1 MAAGHNWRCSSPE
14 GPILPGMDEKSG
26 VNRRRFISGGA
37 AAGAALATG
46 GLSDVAD
53 GITPRRPRRRRTR
66 RVDVVIVGAGLAG
79 LVAAD
84 RVRSAGK
91 SVMVLEARDRVG
103 GRILNHPIEGGEI
116 SEAGATFIG
125 PTMNNLQAV
134 ADSVGVDTFPTYN
147 EGENVYVAEGSRSTY
162 SDTGPLGTAPPD
174 PLIAADTAKAVTE
187 LNEMSKEVGAE
198 EPWASPRAGEY
209 DRQTLESWVRENTSN
224 SERFRKLTA
233 AATRPIF
240 GTEPAELSLLF
251 TLFYI
256 AASGDEEHPG
266 TFERN
271 FNTRDG
277 AQERRFVGGSQM
289 IPIHLYRRLGG
300 HVALRT
306 PVRQIRHGRNGVS
319 VVSDRWSIKAK
330 RAIVA
335 VPPVLAGRIDY
346 EPNMP
351 AERDAVFSRL
361 TQGNLIKVAAVYDKP
376 FWRDQGLNGTAL
388 HLDGVVNAMY
398 DGSPPDGSPG
408 VIFGFVGGDQAR
420 AFAPLSASE
429 RRSRVLQVFTDCYGT
444 PAGSPRDYFETNWP
458 ADAWARGGPT
468 AIAGPGIYTAVGPAL
483 RQPVGRIHWA
493 GTETSTYWNGYME
506 GAVRSGQR
514 AAHEVLAAL

>member
-1 MAAGHNWRCSSPE
+1 
-14 GPILPGMDEKSG
+14 MDDQNLS
-26 VNRRRFISGGA
+26 RRGFLGGGA
-37 AAGAALATG
+37 AAGAAIVGG
-46 GLSDVAD
+46 GLPDLAD
-53 GITPRRPRRRRTR
+53 AGRRRRRRRRRTR

-84 RVRSAGK
+84 RIRSAGK
-91 SVMVLEARDRVG
+91 SVLVLEARDRVG

-134 ADSVGVDTFPTYN
+134 ADAVGVGTFPTYN
-147 EGENVYVAEGSRSTY
+147 QGENVYYAEGSRMTY

-174 PLIAADTAKAVTE
+174 PIVTPDTAKAVTE

-198 EPWASPRAGEY
+198 EPWASPRAGEF
-209 DRQTLESWVRENTSN
+209 DRQTLDQWIRENTTAN
-224 SERFRKLTA
+224 PRFMKLVQT
-233 AATRPIF
+233 ATRPIF
-240 GTEPAELSLLF
+240 GAEPTELSLLF

-256 AASGDEEHPG
+256 AASGDEQNPG

-277 AQERRFVGGSQM
+277 AQERRFVGGSQL
-289 IPIHLYRRLGG
+289 IPIHLYRLLGG

-306 PVRQIRHGRNGVS
+306 PVRQIRHGANGVS
-319 VVSDRWSIKAK
+319 VVSDRWSVKAK
-330 RAIVA
+330 RCIVA

-346 EPNMP
+346 EPDMP
-351 AERDAVFSRL
+351 AARDAVTQRL
-361 TQGNLIKVAAVYDKP
+361 PQGTLIKVAAVYDQP
-376 FWRDQGLNGTAL
+376 FWREQGLNGTAL

-420 AFAPLSASE
+420 GFAPRSEAE
-429 RRSRVLQVFTDCYGT
+429 RRAQVLQGFSDCFG
-444 PAGSPRDYFETNWP
+444 AAANSPRDYFETNWP

-483 RQPVGRIHWA
+483 RKPVGRIHWA

-506 GAVRSGQR
+506 GAVRSGIR
-514 AAHEVLAAL
+514 AAREVLAEV